1 MAAEARPKIP
11 ERLLGKDFGLEALG
25 KLRAMIAEA
34 GGANRAEIAV
44 RACEVMG
51 WVTASGVPRLMSARA
66 GLINLHR
73 AGLIALPPPI
83 KGNANG
89 RRRVLPQQLELAGL
103 EKALIVNQEPFRG
116 CLDQLGAF
124 WLRQVQ
130 GTGESALYYTLLE
143 RHHYLG
149 AKLGGSP
156 HQMRYFFGIEERLL
170 GVIGFGPAALKVQA
184 RDRFL
189 GWQSAQQRCQ
199 GLPLIV
205 NNLRFLILPWVRCAN
220 LASKVL
226 AGCGRRLPE
235 DFAARYGYA
244 PVLMESF
251 VEQERFVGGCYRAAN
266 WWRVGQTCGRGK
278 RDRSHRANLA
288 IKDVWLY
295 PLRADYRQ
303 KLRLQSV

>member
-51 WVTASGVPRLMSARA
+51 WVTATGVPRLMSARA

-170 GVIGFGPAALKVQA
+170 GVIGFGPATLKVQA

-205 NNLRFLILPWVRCAN
+205 NNLRFLILPWVGCAN

>member
-1 MAAEARPKIP
+1 
-11 ERLLGKDFGLEALG
+11 
-25 KLRAMIAEA
+25 
-34 GGANRAEIAV
+34 
-44 RACEVMG
+44 
-51 WVTASGVPRLMSARA
+51 
-66 GLINLHR
+66 
-73 AGLIALPPPI
+73 
-83 KGNANG
+83 
-89 RRRVLPQQLELAGL
+89 LAGL

-116 CLDQLGAF
+116 RLDQLGAF

-189 GWQSAQQRCQ
+189 GWQSAEQRCQ

-251 VEQERFVGGCYRAAN
+251 VERERFVGGCYRAAN

-303 KLRLQSV
+303 KLRLQSA

>member
-1 MAAEARPKIP
+1 
-11 ERLLGKDFGLEALG
+11 
-25 KLRAMIAEA
+25 
-34 GGANRAEIAV
+34 
-44 RACEVMG
+44 VMG

-116 CLDQLGAF
+116 RLDQLGAF

>member
-1 MAAEARPKIP
+1 IP

-51 WVTASGVPRLMSARA
+51 WVTATGVPRLMSARA

-89 RRRVLPQQLELAGL
+89 RRRVLPKQLELAGL
-103 EKALIVNQEPFRG
+103 EKALIVNQDPFSGR
-116 CLDQLGAF
+116 LDQLGAF

-130 GTGESALYYTLLE
+130 GPGESALYYTLLE

-170 GVIGFGPAALKVQA
+170 GVIGFGP
-184 RDRFL
+184 
-189 GWQSAQQRCQ
+189 G
-199 GLPLIV
+199 
-205 NNLRFLILPWVRCAN
+205 
-220 LASKVL
+220 ASKVL

-251 VEQERFVGGCYRAAN
+251 VERERFVGGCYRAAN

-303 KLRLQSV
+303 KLRLQSA

>member
-51 WVTASGVPRLMSARA
+51 WVTATGVPRLMSARA

-103 EKALIVNQEPFRG
+103 EKALIVNQDPFSGR
-116 CLDQLGAF
+116 LDQLGAF

-170 GVIGFGPAALKVQA
+170 GVIGFGPATLKVQA

-189 GWQSAQQRCQ
+189 GWQSAEQRCQ

-251 VEQERFVGGCYRAAN
+251 VERERFVGGCYRAAN

-303 KLRLQSV
+303 KLRLQSA